1 MKHSLR
7 PFLRE
12 FVGVVVA
19 SLVPVIAVAF
29 VSIPLALGG
38 HPGEQRS
45 AEPAVWRHM
54 T

>member
-1 MKHSLR
+1 MDLSLR
-7 PFLRE
+7 TFLRE
-12 FVGVVVA
+12 FVGVVLA

-29 VSIPLALGG
+29 LSVPLALGG

-45 AEPAVWRHM
+45 ATATVWQHM

>member
-1 MKHSLR
+1 MDLSLR
-7 PFLRE
+7 NFICQ

-38 HPGEQRS
+38 HLGEPRNADANAWQ
-45 AEPAVWRHM
+45 HM